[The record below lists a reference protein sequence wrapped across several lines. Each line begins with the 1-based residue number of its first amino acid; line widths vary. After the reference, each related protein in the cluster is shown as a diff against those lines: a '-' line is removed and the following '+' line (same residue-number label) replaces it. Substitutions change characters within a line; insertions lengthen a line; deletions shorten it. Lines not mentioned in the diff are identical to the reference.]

1 MMNGPYQRH
10 GCSVFTVGILTVR
23 LYLFFAPRYD
33 TSVDFSNLDKFMY
46 PGDDHSVLVRVPGAK
61 QSLLKEKEIKELRLL
76 CKDENILI
84 GGTKEELVIRM
95 FKEKSKDKDEA
106 HLKQDLEHDEGG
118 AAVRRASGAV
128 SASRAFRDGT
138 TRQGQ
143 RQSSSLETNLLSP
156 GDRKEWKAPAP

>member
-46 PGDDHSVLVRVPGAK
+46 PGVNVNIHGAER
-61 QSLLKEKEIKELRLL
+61 SLLKEKEIKELRLL

-106 HLKQDLEHDEGG
+106 YLKQDLEHDEGG